1 MEYVKITYLI
11 DRKVRIDG
19 QVAGFTNRTLMVER
33 GHHKFDLGDPADYSP
48 RFVDRDVQQTTG
60 LSPLIIDVFRPVEA

>member
-1 MEYVKITYLI
+1 MEYVKITYFI
-11 DRKVRIDG
+11 ERKVRIDD

-48 RFVDRDVQQTTG
+48 EFVEIDVQQTTG
-60 LSPLIIDVFRPVEA
+60 LSPMIIDGFRPVEA